1 MDLSAIERYYS
12 RHVPTL
18 QEARSEYAVLLP
30 LLQKPDGLHLLYE
43 VRASSL
49 QHHRS
54 EVGFPGGR
62 MERGETPAACALR
75 ETWEELGIAPDRI
88 RIFGEADF
96 LHLRS
101 ECLMRPVVG
110 LLSGVEPEALALNPQ
125 EVSSVFT
132 VPVSWLRQN
141 PPQVYRYPLRPE
153 VGDDFPY
160 HLVRTPKD
168 YSWLPGNMVLPV
180 YEGLPYPLWGL
191 TARITMHFIEV
202 YSAL

>member
-1 MDLSAIERYYS
+1 
-12 RHVPTL
+12 
-18 QEARSEYAVLLP
+18 
-30 LLQKPDGLHLLYE
+30 
-43 VRASSL
+43 
-49 QHHRS
+49 
-54 EVGFPGGR
+54 

-75 ETWEELGIAPDRI
+75 ETREELGIAPDWI
-88 RIFGEADF
+88 WIFGEADF

>member
-1 MDLSAIERYYS
+1 
-12 RHVPTL
+12 
-18 QEARSEYAVLLP
+18 
-30 LLQKPDGLHLLYE
+30 
-43 VRASSL
+43 
-49 QHHRS
+49 
-54 EVGFPGGR
+54 
-62 MERGETPAACALR
+62 
-75 ETWEELGIAPDRI
+75 
-88 RIFGEADF
+88 
-96 LHLRS
+96 
-101 ECLMRPVVG
+101 MRPVVG
-110 LLSGVEPEALALNPQ
+110 LLSGIEPEALTLNPQ